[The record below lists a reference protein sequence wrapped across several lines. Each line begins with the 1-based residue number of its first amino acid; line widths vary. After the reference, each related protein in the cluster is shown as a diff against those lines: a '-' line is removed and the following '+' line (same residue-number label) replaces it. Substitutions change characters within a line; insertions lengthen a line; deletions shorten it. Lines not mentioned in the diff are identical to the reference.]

1 MELPQRLPLMVDL
14 KDTLPEMGKNQNT
27 SKLKLFVVLMR
38 QFTITPMSKMPE
50 IIGIMIMLWE
60 SQDWTFTL
68 VWPDCTRSSIQAA
81 SKKKE
86 SSTGSVWPQRSNW
99 SSTLSSLTKPS
110 KQAANCT
117 TATQQRIQTT
127 AAGCLNSTATRCWS
141 TVFYGQ
147 KWA

>member
-60 SQDWTFTL
+60 SQD
-68 VWPDCTRSSIQAA
+68 
-81 SKKKE
+81 
-86 SSTGSVWPQRSNW
+86 
-99 SSTLSSLTKPS
+99 
-110 KQAANCT
+110 
-117 TATQQRIQTT
+117 
-127 AAGCLNSTATRCWS
+127 
-141 TVFYGQ
+141 
-147 KWA
+147 